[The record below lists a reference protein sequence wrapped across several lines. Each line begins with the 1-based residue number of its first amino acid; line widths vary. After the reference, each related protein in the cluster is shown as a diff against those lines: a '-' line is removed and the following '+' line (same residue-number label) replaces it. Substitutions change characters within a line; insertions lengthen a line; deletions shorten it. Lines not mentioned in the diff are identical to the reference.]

1 MLIGYNLLWKNRE
14 DLMRERVIIDI
25 KWNMKNVG
33 KKRVGNQSRLDD
45 AKLRSFYFVAS

>member
-1 MLIGYNLLWKNRE
+1 MEKNRE

-25 KWNMKNVG
+25 IIIDIKWNIKNVR
-33 KKRVGNQSRLDD
+33 KKKSPEINSGLDD

>member
-1 MLIGYNLLWKNRE
+1 MEKNRE

-25 KWNMKNVG
+25 KWNVKNVG
-33 KKRVGNQSRLDD
+33 KKKSPEINSGLDD

>member
-1 MLIGYNLLWKNRE
+1 MEKNRG

-33 KKRVGNQSRLDD
+33 KKKSPEINSGLDD